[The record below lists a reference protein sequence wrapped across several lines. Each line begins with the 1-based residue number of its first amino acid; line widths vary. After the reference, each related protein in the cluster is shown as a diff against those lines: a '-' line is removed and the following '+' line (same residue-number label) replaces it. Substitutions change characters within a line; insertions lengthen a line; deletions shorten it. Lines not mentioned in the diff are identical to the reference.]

1 MRLTT
6 GDSAV
11 QSDTLKTVHFTG
23 LLTVVPAI
31 AYAQSASPTFL
42 EQNREAVA
50 VLIFL
55 YILPS
60 LIAYWR
66 KHPSKP
72 AIILI
77 DLLFGWTLIGW
88 FWALIWACGKTT
100 QPVMIVS
107 DKSATGAA
115 MKAHN
120 APAANSVASKSVS
133 ERIADLK
140 AMLDS
145 GVITEAEFALLKADA
160 LKSIS

>member
-1 MRLTT
+1 M
-6 GDSAV
+6 GKFKV
-11 QSDTLKTVHFTG
+11 Q
-23 LLTVVPAI
+23 TVVVSLCTLCAPAI

-50 VLIFL
+50 LVIFF

-60 LIAYWR
+60 LVAYWR

-72 AIILI
+72 AIILVN
-77 DLLFGWTLIGW
+77 LLFGWTILAW

-107 DKSATGAA
+107 DNSATGAA
-115 MKAHN
+115 IKAHN
-120 APAANSVASKSVS
+120 APVANSVVSKSVS

-160 LKSIS
+160 LKSVS